1 MLKQMQLLT
10 TEPSMTRTR
19 AGRQYKEEVMTVV
32 VKYRLDLIS
41 LVHIAKVIG
50 RAPLHSLPSSV
61 TMPMFPFA
69 RLTNMTMIN

>member
-1 MLKQMQLLT
+1 MV
-10 TEPSMTRTR
+10 PSLIRIK
-19 AGRQYKEEVMTVV
+19 AGRQYKEEEMTVV
-32 VKYRLDLIS
+32 VRYRLDLIS
-41 LVHIAKVIG
+41 LAHIAKVIG